1 MHKPITIIPFG
12 AKQWNIN
19 IIDLYNKAGKS
30 FRAIAE
36 GIDAAEKSVQ
46 NVILCKSK
54 NPGIELV
61 TRIIHYL
68 GGTTNEVFGETGA
81 VIADSSAAEL
91 QAEVDR
97 LARELEELREERT
110 VLLNTNTDLHIKVG
124 ELRDKVDELKDELL
138 SIYRGGKK

>member
-1 MHKPITIIPFG
+1 MHKPITIIPAG

-19 IIDLYNKAGKS
+19 LIELYNRSGKS
-30 FRAIAE
+30 IRAIAE
-36 GIDAAEKSVQ
+36 VIDAAEKSVQ
-46 NVILCKSK
+46 NVIFCKSK

-61 TRIIHYL
+61 VRIIHEL

-81 VIADSSAAEL
+81 VIADSSTAEL

-97 LARELEELREERT
+97 LTKEMEELKQERT
-110 VLLNTNTDLHIKVG
+110 ELMAANTDLRTKSG

-138 SIYRGGKK
+138 SIYRGKK